1 MIRTEVSFN
10 TKKELK
16 EIFKFW
22 FTLTKFKKGRS
33 FLFES
38 VGKKDNYGFML
49 DNPNC
54 YKNTF
59 EENFEKLID
68 GLCSEFDNGI
78 DTIYF
83 LNYELKRGE

>member
-1 MIRTEVSFN
+1 MIRTKVTFN
-10 TKKELK
+10 KKEDLK

-22 FTLTKFKKGRS
+22 FTLTKFKKNKTI
-33 FLFES
+33 LFVS
-38 VGKKDNYGFML
+38 VGEEDDYGFML
-49 DNPNC
+49 DNPNA

-59 EENFEKLID
+59 EEKFEELID

>member
-1 MIRTEVSFN
+1 MIRTKITFN
-10 TKKELK
+10 TKEDLK
-16 EIFKFW
+16 NIFKFW
-22 FTLTKFKKGRS
+22 FTLTKFKKRKT

-38 VGKKDNYGFML
+38 VGTEEHYGFML

-59 EENFEKLID
+59 KEKFEELID
-68 GLCSEFDNGI
+68 NLCSEFDNGI
-78 DTIYF
+78 DVIYF